1 MFRRRQ
7 TIDAVAPLG
16 ASAFEILLALADGER
31 HGSSISSEVDAATSG
46 RIRLMP
52 GALYRYLKQM
62 AADGWIA
69 DTVKVGDDDARR
81 RYYRLTALGRRVA
94 QAEAER
100 LEEVVRV
107 ARLRR
112 LLPSLAKVKA

>member
-1 MFRRRQ
+1 MFTRHQ
-7 TIDAVAPLG
+7 SKDSGTPLG

-31 HGSSISSEVDAATSG
+31 HGSSISSEVDAATAG

-62 AADGWIA
+62 AADGWIV
-69 DTVKVGDDDARR
+69 DTIKIGDDDARR
-81 RYYRLTALGRRVA
+81 RYYRLTPVGRRVA

-100 LEEVVRV
+100 LEEVVRI
-107 ARLRR
+107 ARMRR
-112 LLPSLAKVKA
+112 LLPAKAQA

>member
-1 MFRRRQ
+1 MFARHQ
-7 TIDAVAPLG
+7 SKDSGTPLG

-31 HGSSISSEVDAATSG
+31 HGSSISSEVDAATAG

-81 RYYRLTALGRRVA
+81 RYYRLTPVGRRVA

-112 LLPSLAKVKA
+112 LLPAKAQA

>member
-1 MFRRRQ
+1 MFTRHQ
-7 TIDAVAPLG
+7 SKDSGTPLG

-31 HGSSISSEVDAATSG
+31 HGSSISSEVDAATAG

-81 RYYRLTALGRRVA
+81 RYYRLTPLGRRVA

-107 ARLRR
+107 ARFRR
-112 LLPSLAKVKA
+112 LLPAQAQQ

>member
-1 MFRRRQ
+1 MFKRNRN
-7 TIDAVAPLG
+7 AEAAPPIG
-16 ASAFEILLALADGER
+16 ASAFEILLALADGEH
-31 HGSSISSEVDAATSG
+31 HGSSISSEVEQATKG

-81 RYYRLTALGRRVA
+81 RYYRLTAVGRSVA
-94 QAEAER
+94 QTEAER

-112 LLPSLAKVKA
+112 LLPSASRAAG

>member
-1 MFRRRQ
+1 MFTRHQ
-7 TIDAVAPLG
+7 SKDSGTPLG

-31 HGSSISSEVDAATSG
+31 HGSSISSEVDAATAG
-46 RIRLMP
+46 GIRLMP

-69 DTVKVGDDDARR
+69 DTVKMGDDDARR
-81 RYYRLTALGRRVA
+81 RYYRLTPLGRRVA

-112 LLPSLAKVKA
+112 LLPAKAQA